1 MMQIHPTTTEA
12 PAHLRAVRSI
22 AVTAGGRHAGSSGAW
37 FAVPLVALAM
47 LLAAMSA
54 GLAQTEPEWR
64 HGAALS
70 GEPKYAEGFAHF
82 DYVNPDAP
90 KGGIVRLGESSGFD
104 TLNPVLP
111 KGNTAPGLGL
121 MYDSLLEPALDE
133 MNINAEYGLIAE
145 AFRYPD
151 DYSWVE
157 YRLNP
162 QARWHDGT
170 PISVDDVVWSFGKLK
185 EVNPSQAFYYR
196 HVTSAEPM
204 GDRVV
209 RFTFDAPGNREL
221 PKIVGQLIVLPKH
234 WWEGTG
240 ADGKQRD
247 ISGATLEA
255 PLGSG
260 PYRIGAFEPGRYI
273 EYERVP
279 DYWASRHPVRVGT
292 NNFDK
297 VRYESYRD
305 QTVLLQAFKAD
316 QYDFRAENSAK
327 NWATGYDFP
336 AVRDGRV
343 VLETFPDKARG
354 IMQAFVLNLRREP
367 FSDIRVRQAFNL
379 AFDFETA
386 NKTVFF
392 DQYKRIPSYFAGT
405 ELASSGLP
413 EGKELEILES
423 VRDLVPE
430 RVFTTPY
437 ENPVNGDPASLRD
450 NLRKAVDLLREA
462 GYELR
467 GRQMVNVAT
476 GAPLEIEFLGND
488 PNSERY
494 VLPYA
499 HNLERIGIKMTL
511 RTVDTPQYINRIRE
525 RDFDVTTLGWAQSL
539 SPGNEQRDFWGSE
552 AADRPQSRNY
562 GGIKDAGIDA
572 LIEKVIYA
580 GDRDELVAATRAL
593 DRVLMAH
600 HYVVPQ
606 FYIDVDRTARWDR
619 FGHPENIPE
628 YTHGFPSIWWWDEQ
642 KAEHVGGQG

>member
-1 MMQIHPTTTEA
+1 MMQTDRQSTFLKSSSKGRADTRQQ
-12 PAHLRAVRSI
+12 PAVPWIL
-22 AVTAGGRHAGSSGAW
+22 TL
-37 FAVPLVALAM
+37 PLVALY
-47 LLAAMSA
+47 LVLA
-54 GLAQTEPEWR
+54 GLSAAWAQEEPQWR
-64 HGAALS
+64 HGSALT
-70 GEPKYAEGFAHF
+70 GEPKYPADFRHF

-90 KGGIVRLGESSGFD
+90 KGGIVRLGESTGFD
-104 TLNPVLP
+104 TLNPILP
-111 KGNTAPGLGL
+111 KGNPAPGLGL

-133 MNINAEYGLIAE
+133 ININSEYGLIAE
-145 AFRYPD
+145 AMRYPA

-162 QARWHDGT
+162 QARWQDGT
-170 PISVDDVVWSFGKLK
+170 PISVDDVIWSFEKIK

-196 HVTSAEPM
+196 HVEKAEPA
-204 GDRVV
+204 GEGVI
-209 RFTFDAPGNREL
+209 RFSFDSAGNREL
-221 PKIVGQLIVLPKH
+221 PKIVGQLIILPKH

-240 ADGKQRD
+240 PDGKPRD
-247 ISGATLEA
+247 IASGTLER

-273 EYERVP
+273 EYERVD
-279 DYWASRHPVRVGT
+279 DYWAKDHPTKVGT

-297 VRYESYRD
+297 VRYDSYRD
-305 QTVLLQAFKAD
+305 QTVLLEAFKAD

-336 AVRDGRV
+336 AARDGRV

-354 IMQAFVLNLRREP
+354 VMQAFVVNLRREK
-367 FSDIRVRQAFNL
+367 FADIRVRQALNL
-379 AFDFETA
+379 VFDFETA

-413 EGKELEILES
+413 EGQELEILES

-437 ENPVNGDPASLRD
+437 ENPVNGDPGRLRE
-450 NLRKAVDLLREA
+450 NMRKAVELLGEA

-467 GRQMVNVAT
+467 GRQMVNRST
-476 GAPLEIEFLGND
+476 GEPLVIEFVDND

-499 HNLERIGIKMTL
+499 RNLERIGIKMTL

-525 RDFDVTTLGWAQSL
+525 RDFDMTTLGWAQSL
-539 SPGNEQRDFWGSE
+539 SPGNEQRDYWGSE

-562 GGIKDAGIDA
+562 SGIKDPGVDA
-572 LIEKVIYA
+572 LIEKVIFA
-580 GDRDELVAATRAL
+580 KDREELVAATRAL
-593 DRVLMAH
+593 DRVLMVH
-600 HYVVPQ
+600 QYVVPQ
-606 FYIDVDRTARWDR
+606 WYIDVDRTARWDR
-619 FGHPENIPE
+619 FGHPDNIPE
-628 YTHGFPSIWWWDEQ
+628 YTHGFPTIWWWDAQ
-642 KAEHVGGQG
+642 KAMAVRRAQ